1 MMKFP
6 IRIYLT
12 LALVGLFAMTA
23 AADKHVVER
32 IRVLEAPDGAE
43 TATAR
48 IETWIGNQRYARADE
63 LNGIT
68 TIVRSDLNKM
78 YIVMHDQKEVLEV
91 DLPFVLPDY
100 LQPLFDEIEMSWEL
114 NRLPEQQRIGKWDCT
129 KVLLSGRG
137 TINVDI
143 ELWVT
148 DKSGVDTRTFHT
160 MVGDGLK
167 ASALYREMGEKLN
180 SIAPNFAIKTITT
193 IEQLGL
199 RTRTEAQVESI
210 VEDTA
215 PAGTYDPPEDYTIRT
230 MDFSTYLS
238 LVRQRQPSPGGR

>member
-1 MMKFP
+1 MKAL
-6 IRIYLT
+6 IRLYFAFVL
-12 LALVGLFAMTA
+12 LSLFALNA

-48 IETWIGNQRYARADE
+48 IETWIGNQRYARADT

-68 TIVRSDLNKM
+68 TIVRGDLNKM
-78 YIVMHDQKEVLEV
+78 YIVMHEPKEVLEI

-100 LQPLFDEIEMSWEL
+100 LQPLFDEVAMNWEL
-114 NRLPEQQRIGKWDCT
+114 NRLPEQQRIGSWNCT

-148 DKSGVDTRTFHT
+148 DKSGIDTSTFHT
-160 MVGDGLK
+160 MVGDALK

-193 IEQLGL
+193 VEQFGL
-199 RTRTEAQVESI
+199 KTRTEAEVQSI

-230 MDFSTYLS
+230 LDFSTYLS
-238 LVRQRQPSPGGR
+238 LVRQRQPAPGGR